1 MSNWILAIILLV
13 ASIFLIVAVL
23 IQQGKD
29 ARLSGSIAGSSSD
42 TYYGKTKNRTRDKI
56 LSRITTIVAILFIV
70 VVIVVYAIQ
79 TTDNTQNTEVGD
91 QYDNVFDQTEA
102 VDDTRETTG
111 TAAATDASDS
121 AAASDTTQTTAVSET
136 TAATTAAE

>member
-91 QYDNVFDQTEA
+91 QYDNVFDHLIALQHRIQRKPLLYQKPQPQPPQLNN
-102 VDDTRETTG
+102 DGR
-111 TAAATDASDS
+111 
-121 AAASDTTQTTAVSET
+121 
-136 TAATTAAE
+136 